1 MAAFVA
7 NTNVLDLTGLRNEIT
22 DAYINDATVTVTV
35 KDSDGAE
42 VAGQVW
48 PLTMSYVAASD
59 GNYRAFLSAQLPFVA
74 KAKYTAFIEAN
85 GGANLVGH
93 WEFHF
98 KPTARSSN
106 DS

>member
-1 MAAFVA
+1 MATFVA
-7 NTNVLDLTGLRNEIT
+7 NTNVLDLTGLRNELT
-22 DAYINDATVTVTV
+22 DAYINSATVTVTV
-35 KDSDGAE
+35 KDEEGVE

-48 PLTMSYVAASD
+48 PLVMSYVAASD
-59 GNYRAFLSAQLPFVA
+59 GNYRAFLADTLPFVA

-98 KPTARSSN
+98 KPTTRSVQ
-106 DS
+106 DA